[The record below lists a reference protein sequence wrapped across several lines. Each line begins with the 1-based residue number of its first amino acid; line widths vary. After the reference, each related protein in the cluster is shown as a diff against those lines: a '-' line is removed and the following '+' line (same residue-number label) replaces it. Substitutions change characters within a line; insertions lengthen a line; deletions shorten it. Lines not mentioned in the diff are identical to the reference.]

1 MRLLEVCNMRALAPK
16 LVEFGAISVQL
27 VAKIWDDGK
36 SFALSVGDSAYI
48 TVLERFCTVIDAS
61 FKAGL
66 RFQSAERQA
75 HVQLPFALPTSHH
88 FSSSLLPVN
97 VAARAR
103 GTVPVQTCAREA
115 ALSENAQCALWSL
128 FLAATSAGRADL
140 MRFHD
145 APLWI
150 SEPPKREICYVF
162 HSSGASHS
170 ISASSKARNMLRFP

>member
-48 TVLERFCTVIDAS
+48 TVLERFWTVIDAS

-97 VAARAR
+97 VAAVHHATRDAR
-103 GTVPVQTCAREA
+103 QTQARDACEA
-115 ALSENAQCALWSL
+115 RHLTKSEMPCTRVESN
-128 FLAATSAGRADL
+128 
-140 MRFHD
+140 
-145 APLWI
+145 
-150 SEPPKREICYVF
+150 
-162 HSSGASHS
+162 
-170 ISASSKARNMLRFP
+170 ARNKRAG